1 MKIIVI
7 TQKDYFFIPTNIDL
21 IAREFNES
29 SVRLI
34 IEIDSKGSIHNK
46 KSLFIRGFGLS
57 QTKRYASKV
66 FKRILF
72 GKFDDILFNNKFF
85 KGLFSIE
92 LIAKKHK
99 IQYVRT
105 NNIHSKKII
114 SLIEDIVPD
123 IIVSYSAPVVF
134 KDKLLSIP
142 RLGCINLHCSML
154 PKYSGL
160 FPSFWTLYNQE
171 SATGATVHLMDN
183 KIDNGKIII
192 QQKIPIS
199 NNDTIFSL
207 LTRTK
212 LTGGNLMVKALK
224 MFKANEITYQENE
237 VDEEYYFTWP
247 TLLQIQEFRKN
258 GGKLV

>member
-7 TQKDYFFIPTNIDL
+7 TQKDYFFIPANIDL
-21 IAREFNES
+21 IIREFNGTS
-29 SVRLI
+29 IRLV
-34 IEIDSKGSIHNK
+34 IEIDSKGSINNK
-46 KSLFIRGFGLS
+46 KSLFVRGFGLS
-57 QTKRYASKV
+57 QTIRYASKV
-66 FKRILF
+66 FKRILL
-72 GKFDDILFNNKFF
+72 GKFDNILFNNKFF

-99 IQYVRT
+99 IQYVKT

-114 SLIEDIVPD
+114 SLIDDIVPD
-123 IIVSYSAPVVF
+123 VIVSYSAPVVF
-134 KDKLLSIP
+134 RDNLLTIP

-160 FPSFWTLYNQE
+160 FPSFWALYNQE
-171 SATGATVHLMDN
+171 SETGATVHLMDN

-192 QQKIPIS
+192 QQKIPI
-199 NNDTIFSL
+199 NKNDTIFSL

-212 LTGGNLMVKALK
+212 LTGGELMIKALK
-224 MFKANEITYQENE
+224 MYKADEITYQENE
-237 VDEEYYFTWP
+237 VDEEQYFTWP